1 MALEIGVA
9 YLSVIP
15 STRGMIREIKRSLNE
30 DGGRVARNAGQ
41 DMGREMGKGLKDGF
55 ARVNPLEGVEAQ
67 VNKAKAAANDA
78 AKEMAEARD
87 KAEKAARKAKIA
99 ETEYNEAVGKSGTST
114 ARAMRALDK
123 YREAK
128 RVSGVE
134 ATRYLESLARE
145 QSAASNARSEADGLA
160 QSKRELA
167 EANDLAAQSFQSLGE
182 RFRSWRRGAGSG
194 PKLQVDVDGTTL
206 DRRMAELTSS
216 ISARHKIRVNVDY
229 DRGVLRNMSSGIVR
243 AFSAPTGAA
252 ARMGEV
258 ASSAFGALAG
268 GIRMVM
274 SQVPGTWVILGTLGA
289 IAAVTFAPL
298 IGSLGQLVNLLAL
311 VPAVASGAL
320 AAIGGIV
327 AGSLGIFKALGAA
340 NKAAAASGGSS
351 AGDAGIKQQ
360 KAITKAQDQ
369 AARTAEQGAKRV
381 AKAERSLADAQK
393 SSLRAQEDLND
404 ARSQAV
410 RDLEDMNARL
420 AESSLDEEGA
430 ILAVRRAY
438 DDMWSTTS
446 DPDASMLDRQESNLR
461 YRQSIQS
468 LEGIRRENE
477 RLKSDT
483 AEANKAGVEGS
494 DEVTAAKERVEDATR
509 AVQDAEESLAET
521 VQDSARANAD
531 AQDAI
536 QDALAGTGAGAV
548 GAAGG
553 VDEFAEAMAN
563 LSPSAREFVESIL
576 SLKGAWT
583 ELRLATQEALF
594 KDLGP
599 AIVGLADNYF
609 PILKEGLV
617 GFNTEFNTFFHNV
630 IDRLNSPEIQGVWS
644 SFYENARLG
653 LGPLLEGFN
662 KLGEV
667 FAKLSEIGSQS
678 FPRIGEAIDGWAA
691 GILAMIDADPGRI
704 HGWIEDGLTAF
715 GKLKTTAWEVLRII
729 KNIFAP
735 GTEEGQEM
743 WDKINDTLRGWA
755 DTIGDKANQDMLK
768 TWFEDAKVIASDLK
782 TIIEGLAGIFRTM
795 ESIRP
800 WFSNDDGDVGGGPL
814 QAGGNAGGGVRKGID
829 NFAMGEDT
837 AEKARN
843 NEDALPT
850 DNWFLS
856 GDWFKNVGKGFV
868 KRFVYDGDA
877 AKAQRE
883 GTQDV
888 FGNEKVKPA
897 GILSPG
903 AQKRLNGDYEGG
915 GAGGNFGEWKSPKSS
930 GGPQF
935 QGENRPLDTS
945 SVSAVTPDASAWDT
959 TKLKF
964 QEMSDSLKLTY
975 DTNVVPLLD
984 GFKLKSGEV
993 GDWFGLKAGE
1003 ISTAWTN
1010 MSTGIQSWYDTSV
1023 KPTWDRFTADGTIM
1037 GDGWNVVTS
1046 LMSGDW
1052 GSLSSNVQVFTDNH
1066 ITPALDRL
1074 RGWLD
1079 TVHEK
1084 FGEVKDGIGKK
1095 WDELRGLTAR
1105 PINFVIS
1112 DVWNNGLRKGWNKVA
1127 DLLGIEGM
1135 DEVARIP
1142 GFFRGGQ
1149 VSGPGTTTS
1158 DSILAKLSTG
1168 EHVLTARDVASAGG
1182 HGVVYAMRRFLEQG
1196 IPFTF
1201 DGAGGLVGMPN
1212 KLGNTAGDLAG
1223 AAPGLLI
1230 PGFRRGGAVEPRPA
1244 WMDQLERGHE
1254 FAQRIAPAPYL
1265 LGASSG
1271 GVKGGLTDC
1280 SGYMSEIADVIL
1292 GGTGGTRQ
1300 WATGNFPGPQ
1310 AGAWEAGLK
1319 QGFSVGIV
1327 HGGPAGGH
1335 TAGTLSAVGPYSS
1348 VNVESG
1354 GGTGQ
1359 GATYG
1364 GAAQGA
1370 DSPTFTE
1377 QHSLKIG
1384 ADGAFESAGG
1394 PSPEQQRSLI
1404 WKKFQ
1409 EILGG
1414 SLDGIGDSIPS
1425 LFPTPPAH
1433 NAIPGEVFDRT
1444 KEGAFDKA
1452 KELLD
1457 GLTDTLRS
1465 VYDRAKDVKDI
1476 VVNTVSGFW
1485 DRTGGQLTSHFRDT
1499 GGFIPTGQSIVR
1511 NETGRP
1517 EAVLNW
1523 QQLDR
1528 VKWLMADAAA
1538 FASQFAQLAPIAEAL
1553 SNAAMGVTKWQDQ
1566 SAQERWSPYQQQ
1578 VLRLVKDIR
1587 QTATDHGFGP
1597 EADAIAG
1604 PIVDSIENLDW
1615 DFVDARMSKTF
1626 AEMEKVGTDA
1636 GKAWVDDAAGV
1647 FGVSGLSG
1655 KIDAWDK
1662 FGKALNGEMQTSP
1675 NVPSAA
1681 QVTGSGYSL
1690 NSATAA
1696 SKVEMP
1702 DLDTLESGGG
1712 DASGVKGVVKSAFAK
1727 YGWDKE
1733 PFWSATDWIVGKE
1746 SSWNPAAKNPTSTA
1760 SGLFQFL
1767 DSTWA
1772 ETGVAKTSDPA
1783 LQAAAGA
1790 TYIKKR
1796 YGDPVKAKAFWEQNG
1811 WYDRGG
1817 VLSPGTTL
1825 AQNDSGKDELILTN
1839 EQWRNAARTA
1849 VEVNRMAELSTVG
1862 VSPGRVSGGDTININ
1877 ALDLPGAER
1886 MFRLREA
1893 QKAQRFVGVR

>member
-9 YLSVIP
+9 YLSIIP

-30 DGGRVARNAGQ
+30 DGNRVARQAGQ
-41 DMGREMGKGLKDGF
+41 DMGRSLGKGMGDGF
-55 ARVNPLEGVEAQ
+55 GRVNPLEGVEAQ

-78 AKEMAEARD
+78 SKEMREARER
-87 KAEKAARKAKIA
+87 AEKAARKAKVA
-99 ETEYNEAVGKSGTST
+99 ETEYHEAVEKSGANT

-128 RVSGVE
+128 RLSGLE
-134 ATRYLESLARE
+134 GGRYVESLARE
-145 QSAASNARSEADGLA
+145 ELAASNARREADGLA
-160 QSKRELA
+160 RSKRELA
-167 EANDLAAQSFQSLGE
+167 EANELASRSFQTLGE

-206 DRRMAELTSS
+206 ERRMAELTSS
-216 ISARHKIRVNVDY
+216 ISARHKIRVRVDY
-229 DRGVLRNMSSGIVR
+229 DRGMLRNLSTRIAR
-243 AFSAPTGAA
+243 AFQEPTSAAS
-252 ARMGEV
+252 RMGEA
-258 ASSAFGALAG
+258 ASSAFGALAN
-268 GIRMVM
+268 GISKVM
-274 SQVPGTWVILGTLGA
+274 GQVPGTWVILGSLGA
-289 IAAVTFAPL
+289 IAAITFAPL
-298 IGSLGQLVNLLAL
+298 IASLGQLVNLLAL
-311 VPAVASGAL
+311 IPAVASGAL

-340 NKAAAASGGSS
+340 NKAAAASGGTS

-369 AARTAEQGAKRV
+369 AARTAEAGAKRV

-393 SSLRAQEDLND
+393 ASLRAQEGLNE

-438 DDMWSTTS
+438 DDLWNTTS
-446 DPDASMLDRQESNLR
+446 DPSASMLDRQESNLR

-468 LEGIRRENE
+468 LERIRRENE
-477 RLKSDT
+477 RLKVDT

-494 DEVTAAKERVEDATR
+494 DEVVSAKERVADATR
-509 AVQDAEESLAET
+509 AVSDAEESLAET
-521 VQDSARANAD
+521 VQDAARANAD
-531 AQDAI
+531 AQEAI
-536 QDALAGTGAGAV
+536 QDAMAGTGAGAV
-548 GAAGG
+548 ASAAG

-563 LSPSAREFVESIL
+563 LSPSAREFVQTIL
-576 SLKGAWT
+576 GLKGAWT
-583 ELRLATQEALF
+583 DLRLATQESLF
-594 KDLGP
+594 KGLGP
-599 AIVGLADNYF
+599 AVQTLADNYF
-609 PILKEGLV
+609 PILKNGLV

-653 LGPLLEGFN
+653 LGPMLEGFN
-662 KLGEV
+662 KLGEA
-667 FAKLSEIGSQS
+667 FAKISEIGSRS
-678 FPRIGEAIDGWAA
+678 FPRIGEAINGWAD
-691 GILAMIDADPGRI
+691 GILRFIDANPERI
-704 HGWIEDGLTAF
+704 HGWIEDGVTAL
-715 GKLKTTAWEVLRII
+715 GKMMETGKQVLRII

-735 GTEEGQEM
+735 GTEEGQAM
-743 WDKINDTLRGWA
+743 WDRINEVLSGWA
-755 DTIGDKANQDMLK
+755 DTIGKPENQEMLK
-768 TWFEDAKVIASDLK
+768 KWFEDAKQVASDLK
-782 TIIEGLAGIFRTM
+782 TIIEGLAKLFRGLDAL
-795 ESIRP
+795 RP
-800 WFSNDDGDVGGGPL
+800 LFTAPDGTPQSSAD
-814 QAGGNAGGGVRKGID
+814 AGGRAGKSAREGID
-829 NFAMGEDT
+829 RFAMGDEGKRKFDES
-837 AEKARN
+837 AK
-843 NEDALPT
+843 LPG
-850 DNWFLS
+850 DNLLFS
-856 GDWFKNVGKGFV
+856 PEWFKGVGKGLFS
-868 KRFVYDGDA
+868 RFVYDGDA
-877 AKAQRE
+877 AKAQRNGE
-883 GTQDV
+883 QDM
-888 FGNEKVKPA
+888 FGNAIEKPA
-897 GILSPG
+897 GLLPES
-903 AQKRLNGDYEGG
+903 ARAKVREGG
-915 GAGGNFGEWKSPKSS
+915 AVGPYVPNSSPTTGAK
-930 GGPQF
+930 F

-945 SVSAVTPDASAWDT
+945 SVSAAAPDPTVWET
-959 TKLKF
+959 TKQKF
-964 QEMSDSLKLTY
+964 QEMSDGLKGTY
-975 DTNVVPLLD
+975 DTSIVPLFD
-984 GFKLKSGEV
+984 GFKLKIGETK
-993 GDWFGLKAGE
+993 DWFGTKAGE
-1003 ISTAWTN
+1003 ISTAWST
-1010 MSTGIQSWYDTSV
+1010 MSTNVQTWYDTSV
-1023 KPTWDRFTADGTIM
+1023 KPTWDRFTADGTIL
-1037 GDGWNVVTS
+1037 GDGWSVVTS
-1046 LMSGDW
+1046 LMTGDW
-1052 GSLSSNVQVFTDNH
+1052 GSLSQNISTFTDNH

-1084 FGEVKDGIGKK
+1084 FGEVKDGIGRK

-1105 PINFVIS
+1105 PINFVIR
-1112 DVWNNGLRKGWNKVA
+1112 DVWNTGLRQGWNKVA
-1127 DLLGIEGM
+1127 SLLGMAEM
-1135 DEVARIP
+1135 APMNEIP
-1142 GFFRGGQ
+1142 GYRTGGQ
-1149 VSGPGTTTS
+1149 VSGPGTSTS
-1158 DSILAKLSTG
+1158 DSILAKLSAG
-1168 EHVLTARDVASAGG
+1168 EHVLTALDVARAGG
-1182 HGVVYAMRRFLEQG
+1182 HGVVYAMRNFLERG

-1201 DGAGGLVGMPN
+1201 DGKGGIAGIPN
-1212 KLGNTAGDLAG
+1212 KIGNTVGDLAG

-1244 WMDQLERGHE
+1244 WMEQLERGHE
-1254 FAQRIAPAPYL
+1254 FAQRIAPAPYI
-1265 LGASSG
+1265 LGGSSG
-1271 GVKGGLTDC
+1271 GVKGGPTDC

-1292 GGTGGTRQ
+1292 GGPGGTRQ

-1310 AGAWEAGLK
+1310 AGAWEPGLK
-1319 QGFSVGIV
+1319 QGFSVGIL
-1327 HGGPAGGH
+1327 HGGMYGGH
-1335 TAGTLSAVGPYSS
+1335 TAGTLSAAGNYSS

-1364 GAAQGA
+1364 GAAVGA
-1370 DSPTFTE
+1370 DHPQFTE
-1377 QHSLKIG
+1377 HHSLKIG

-1414 SLDGIGDSIPS
+1414 ALDGIGDGIPS
-1425 LFPTPPAH
+1425 LFPQPPLQH
-1433 NAIPGEVFDRT
+1433 GIPGEVFDRT
-1444 KEGAFDKA
+1444 KEGALDKA

-1485 DRTGGQLTSHFRDT
+1485 NRTGGQLTSHFRDT

-1528 VKWLMADAAA
+1528 IKWLMADAAA

-1553 SNAAMGVTKWQDQ
+1553 SNAAMGVTRWQGM

-1587 QTATDHGFGP
+1587 QVATDHGFGP
-1597 EADAIAG
+1597 EAEAIAG

-1615 DFVDARMSKTF
+1615 DFLDARMSKTF
-1626 AEMEKVGTDA
+1626 AEVEKVGEDA

-1647 FGVSGLSG
+1647 FGVNGLSA
-1655 KIDAWDK
+1655 KINDWQQ
-1662 FGKALNGEMQTSP
+1662 FGNALNGDLQTSP
-1675 NVPSAA
+1675 SVPTPS

-1690 NSATAA
+1690 TSATSA
-1696 SKVEMP
+1696 SKVDMP
-1702 DLDTLESGGG
+1702 DLESLEAGGG
-1712 DASGVKGVVKSAFAK
+1712 DASGVKGIVKSAFAK
-1727 YGWDKE
+1727 HGWDKE

-1746 SSWNPAAKNPTSTA
+1746 STWNPAAQNPTSTA
-1760 SGLFQFL
+1760 YGLFQFL

-1772 ETGVAKTSDPA
+1772 ETGVGKTSDPA

-1849 VEVNRMAELSTVG
+1849 VEVNRMAELATVG
-1862 VSPGRVSGGDTININ
+1862 AAPSRVSGGDTINIS
-1877 ALDLPGAER
+1877 AVDLPGAER

-1893 QKAQRFVGVR
+1893 QKAQRFVGLR